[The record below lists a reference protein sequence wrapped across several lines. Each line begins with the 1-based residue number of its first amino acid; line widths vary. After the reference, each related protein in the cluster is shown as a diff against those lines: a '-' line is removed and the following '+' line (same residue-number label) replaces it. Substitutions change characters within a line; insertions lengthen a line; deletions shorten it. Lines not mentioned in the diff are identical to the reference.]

1 MWKSIG
7 GGDEEIISDKAKT
20 KLESIGGVVYGRWR
34 LTNKK
39 LDTRITHIGR
49 A

>member
-20 KLESIGGVVYGRWR
+20 KLESIGGVVEQM
-34 LTNKK
+34 NK
-39 LDTRITHIGR
+39 DEE
-49 A
+49 